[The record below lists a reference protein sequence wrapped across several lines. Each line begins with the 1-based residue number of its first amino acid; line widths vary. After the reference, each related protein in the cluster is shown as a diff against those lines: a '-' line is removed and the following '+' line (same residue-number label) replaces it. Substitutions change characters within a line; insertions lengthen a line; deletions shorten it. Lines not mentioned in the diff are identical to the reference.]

1 MSKIEEVRTAMYAAM
16 KAKDKERKDALS
28 MLLGA
33 LKAKAIDKREDLTEA
48 EENSIIAKE
57 IKQCKDTIEMSP
69 ADRTDIIDQCKLRI
83 DVYEEF
89 APKQMSEDEIKATI
103 QSVLDELGITEPT
116 GKDRGKIMKDLMP
129 KVKGKAD
136 GKLVNQMVACGNP
149 YLAFA
154 SNSSHFL
161 STSAWILAINS
172 SFPGLNK
179 CLNLLCGRKKSSIG
193 SFFLRNIVYDP
204 FAVNDLK

>member
-83 DVYEEF
+83 AVYEEF

-129 KVKGKAD
+129 KVKG
-136 GKLVNQMVACGNP
+136 NP

-179 CLNLLCGRKKSSIG
+179 CLNLPCGRKKSSIG
-193 SFFLRNIVYDP
+193 SFFLGT
-204 FAVNDLK
+204 

>member
-1 MSKIEEVRTAMYAAM
+1 MKEGFKLSKIEEVRTAMYAAM

-83 DVYEEF
+83 AVYEEF

-129 KVKGKAD
+129 KVK
-136 GKLVNQMVACGNP
+136 GNP

-193 SFFLRNIVYDP
+193 SFFLGT
-204 FAVNDLK
+204 

>member
-57 IKQCKDTIEMSP
+57 IKQCKDTIELSP

-83 DVYEEF
+83 AVYEEF
-89 APKQMSEDEIKATI
+89 APKQMSEDEIKAAAHAVKILCDGSIVTENVGLPETDI
-103 QSVLDELGITEPT
+103 LRTFVIGIKERNTPSVYPRKAGTPA
-116 GKDRGKIMKDLMP
+116 KMP
-129 KVKGKAD
+129 
-136 GKLVNQMVACGNP
+136 
-149 YLAFA
+149 
-154 SNSSHFL
+154 
-161 STSAWILAINS
+161 
-172 SFPGLNK
+172 
-179 CLNLLCGRKKSSIG
+179 
-193 SFFLRNIVYDP
+193 IV
-204 FAVNDLK
+204 

>member
-1 MSKIEEVRTAMYAAM
+1 MYAAM
-16 KAKDKERKDALS
+16 KAKDKERKNALS

-83 DVYEEF
+83 AVYEEF

-136 GKLVNQMVACGNP
+136 GKLVNQMVASM
-149 YLAFA
+149 LKQ
-154 SNSSHFL
+154 
-161 STSAWILAINS
+161 IQID
-172 SFPGLNK
+172 
-179 CLNLLCGRKKSSIG
+179 RKKENYHIPDATTEQMRYG
-193 SFFLRNIVYDP
+193 SFLFFVYTKFTNQQLLSVILPIFYQFLPGFLRLILLFQV
-204 FAVNDLK
+204 

>member
-83 DVYEEF
+83 AVYEEF

-116 GKDRGKIMKDLMP
+116 GKDRGKICGPYAGARFGCERLNCRGIQTAEENLKSARFGCERLAT
-129 KVKGKAD
+129 KVTNIGVRLSS
-136 GKLVNQMVACGNP
+136 G
-149 YLAFA
+149 A
-154 SNSSHFL
+154 SL
-161 STSAWILAINS
+161 
-172 SFPGLNK
+172 
-179 CLNLLCGRKKSSIG
+179 CLQQSPI
-193 SFFLRNIVYDP
+193 
-204 FAVNDLK
+204 

>member
-83 DVYEEF
+83 AVYEEF
-89 APKQMSEDEIKATI
+89 APKQMSEDEIKKAATGSHVFLKASI
-103 QSVLDELGITEPT
+103 RILDAIEDIAIEIT
-116 GKDRGKIMKDLMP
+116 I
-129 KVKGKAD
+129 
-136 GKLVNQMVACGNP
+136 
-149 YLAFA
+149 
-154 SNSSHFL
+154 
-161 STSAWILAINS
+161 
-172 SFPGLNK
+172 
-179 CLNLLCGRKKSSIG
+179 
-193 SFFLRNIVYDP
+193 
-204 FAVNDLK
+204 

>member
-83 DVYEEF
+83 AVYEEF

-116 GKDRGKIMKDLMP
+116 GK
-129 KVKGKAD
+129 
-136 GKLVNQMVACGNP
+136 
-149 YLAFA
+149 
-154 SNSSHFL
+154 
-161 STSAWILAINS
+161 
-172 SFPGLNK
+172 
-179 CLNLLCGRKKSSIG
+179 
-193 SFFLRNIVYDP
+193 
-204 FAVNDLK
+204 

>member
-1 MSKIEEVRTAMYAAM
+1 MKEGFKLSKIEEVRTAMYAAM

-129 KVKGKAD
+129 KVKG
-136 GKLVNQMVACGNP
+136 NP